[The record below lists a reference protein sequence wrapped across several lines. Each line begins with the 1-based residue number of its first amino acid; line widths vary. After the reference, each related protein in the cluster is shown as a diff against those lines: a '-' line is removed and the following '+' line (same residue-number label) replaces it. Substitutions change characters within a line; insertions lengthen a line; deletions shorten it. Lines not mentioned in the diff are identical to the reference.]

1 MKSVIIKGL
10 RKATTVFLS
19 TIIDGKAPCIME
31 SLGND
36 EYGLSVVDD
45 EAAMLMAACQA
56 STAQILTAFRST

>member
-10 RKATTVFLS
+10 RIATSVFLS
-19 TIIDGKAPCIME
+19 TILDGKAPCIMD

-56 STAQILTAFRST
+56 STSQSPTNFRST